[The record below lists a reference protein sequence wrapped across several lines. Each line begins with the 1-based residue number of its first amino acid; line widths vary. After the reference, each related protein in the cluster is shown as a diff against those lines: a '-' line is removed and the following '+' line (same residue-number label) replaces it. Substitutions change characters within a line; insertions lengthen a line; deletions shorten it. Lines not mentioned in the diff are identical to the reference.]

1 MPSLNNPLVIF
12 IIGPAEHGKTTSR
25 KIVCDKLKLRGA
37 SCSDVV
43 YSTLAERDGIPLK
56 DLYAKPKEEI
66 RPQLIALGDWMTGGT
81 ELLELPPPKDDKLD
95 KEMKEQF
102 WRMPSAL
109 VRVLFH
115 HGVRVIDGVRRPL
128 ELDNSRS
135 VLQWFN
141 IHTFVIWIEDPRKPH
156 VKDNTTITKE
166 HADAVILNDGTKDDL
181 EKKIV
186 DCLHKHL
193 DFVDVP
199 DVVVDSKPGLV
210 DANGRPV

>member
-1 MPSLNNPLVIF
+1 MPVGLIGIVLVSQF
-12 IIGPAEHGKTTSR
+12 IR
-25 KIVCDKLKLRGA
+25 NYRGA
-37 SCSDVV
+37 TKRAFDGAGFALNGAA
-43 YSTLAERDGIPLK
+43 LAGIM
-56 DLYAKPKEEI
+56 YGMS
-66 RPQLIALGDWMTGGT
+66 LIGGRGGDWMTGGT